1 MAEMESY
8 RYTGSNPRVLFH
20 KMRLPGEL
28 VECTE
33 AQAAQVNDETP
44 GLLVRGAGPPDP
56 GSAPVEPA
64 PSEPDEPEAE
74 LRRIVGRLESEP
86 EEEEDA
92 DPPDPGEMTVE
103 EIKALDL
110 TPEQWSELLDLE
122 REGKARV
129 TVIDYAEQM
138 ASEEPA

>member
-44 GLLVRGAGPPDP
+44 GLLVPVEESADAIVQEDVVFKL
-56 GSAPVEPA
+56 GSAPAIDPA
-64 PSEPDEPEAE
+64 
-74 LRRIVGRLESEP
+74 
-86 EEEEDA
+86 
-92 DPPDPGEMTVE
+92 EMTVT
-103 EIKALDL
+103 EIKALEL

-129 TVIDYAEQM
+129 TVIDYAEQRSPTVPAGLRREGAHSTGM
-138 ASEEPA
+138 ASEEPE